1 MSIFK
6 ATICTGYFMVTE
18 NLEDVFNYTIIGQ
31 KISFLEMLKII
42 IEQQCFV
49 ASHSRKKYCR

>member
-49 ASHSRKKYCR
+49 ASHSRK